1 MVGAA
6 GPRER
11 MDDGSLEG
19 RALSVAASAS
29 GTLAPPPLGLRT
41 KLFFGVGSLAQGAK
55 TVAFAAYLLIFYNQV
70 MGFPASIVST
80 ALMVSLVID
89 AISNPILGQLSDM
102 TRSRLGRRHPY
113 MYASAL
119 PTAVFF
125 YLMFN
130 PPEGMSD
137 GAAFWWVL
145 LISLGGRLAINLYEL
160 PSAALTPE
168 LTDDYDQRTSLLTW
182 RYFFGYV
189 GGLGIGSLLFFVL
202 LRPTA
207 AYPVGQLNPA
217 GYNQLGLIGAVLIFV
232 SILLCAAGTQ
242 DRVKYA
248 RQAAVEPRKPLTV
261 HLKEMGETLSHRG
274 FLALSAFGILK
285 YTAAG
290 MYGAMAVYFGTFVW
304 ELQPTS
310 MGILTFDGIV
320 AASVALVIA
329 PRLAKRFGKKPVAFA
344 LALIGVSISLTPL
357 VLRQLGLFVSVEQE
371 RQLVLTLF
379 GFQVIYGMCTATSQ
393 IMTSAMIAD
402 VVEDSLRR
410 TGRHSSGVFFAAAS
424 FMQTCTAGFGVL
436 AAGVVLS
443 LAEFP
448 EKAKPGQVSAA
459 SVDTL
464 VTLYIPIVA
473 ALWALGLVCLTFYKG
488 DRAQHEAN
496 LALLRAAG
504 PPDGEVSPAHPDPTL
519 AGRPSPTVQ
528 PAE

>member
-1 MVGAA
+1 MNAA
-6 GPRER
+6 
-11 MDDGSLEG
+11 
-19 RALSVAASAS
+19 ALP
-29 GTLAPPPLGLRT
+29 APPPLGLRT

-70 MGFPASIVST
+70 MGFPASVVSA
-80 ALMVSLVID
+80 ALMISLVVD
-89 AISNPILGQLSDM
+89 AITNPILGQISDN

-130 PPEGMSD
+130 PPDGMSD

-168 LTDDYDQRTSLLTW
+168 LTDDYDQRTSLMTW

-189 GGLGIGSLLFFVL
+189 GGLGVGSLLFFVL
-202 LRPTA
+202 LKPTSE
-207 AYPVGQLNPA
+207 YPVGQLNPA
-217 GYNQLGLIGAVLIFV
+217 GYNQLGMIGAVLIFV
-232 SILLCAAGTQ
+232 SILACAAGTQ

-248 RQAAVEPRKPLTV
+248 RQAPDEPRKPLTV
-261 HLKEMGETLSHRG
+261 HLREMKDTLSHRG
-274 FLALSAFGILK
+274 FLALSAFGVLK

-320 AASVALVIA
+320 AASVALVVA
-329 PRLAKRFGKKPVAFA
+329 PRLAKKYGKKPVAFT
-344 LALIGVSISLTPL
+344 LALVGVSISLTPL
-357 VLRQLGLFVSVEQE
+357 ILRQLGLFVSVEDE

-402 VVEDSLRR
+402 VVEDSMRR
-410 TGRHSSGVFFAAAS
+410 TGRHSSGVFFAASS

-443 LAEFP
+443 LSDFP
-448 EKAKPGQVSAA
+448 EKAQPGQVSAA

-464 VTLYIPIVA
+464 VTLYVPIVA
-473 ALWALGLVCLTFYKG
+473 ALWALGLVFLTFYKG

-496 LALLRAAG
+496 VASLREAG
-504 PPDGEVSPAHPDPTL
+504 PPDGEISPAHPDPSL
-519 AGRPSPTVQ
+519 VGPTGPAIQ

>member
-1 MVGAA
+1 MSA
-6 GPRER
+6 
-11 MDDGSLEG
+11 D
-19 RALSVAASAS
+19 VA
-29 GTLAPPPLGLRT
+29 APPPLTLRT

-70 MGFPASIVST
+70 VGVPASVVST
-80 ALMVSLVID
+80 ALMISLVID
-89 AISNPILGQLSDM
+89 AISNPILGQISDM

-130 PPEGMSD
+130 PPAAMTD
-137 GAAFWWVL
+137 TVAFWWIL

-168 LTDDYDQRTSLLTW
+168 LTDDYDQRTSLMTW

-202 LRPTA
+202 LKPTA
-207 AYPVGQLNPA
+207 EYPVGQLNPA
-217 GYNQLGLIGAVLIFV
+217 GYNQLGLIGAVVIFV

-261 HLKEMGETLSHRG
+261 HAREMAQTLGNRG
-274 FLALSAFGILK
+274 FLALAGFGILK

-304 ELQPTS
+304 ELEPQS
-310 MGILTFDGIV
+310 LGILTFDGIV
-320 AASVALVIA
+320 AASVALFVA
-329 PRLAKRFGKKPVAFA
+329 PRLAKRYGKKPVAFV
-344 LALIGVSISLTPL
+344 LAAVGVTISLTPL
-357 VLRQLGLFVSVEQE
+357 VLRQLGLFVPNEAE

-379 GFQVIYGMCTATSQ
+379 GFQVIYGICTATSQ
-393 IMTSAMIAD
+393 IMTGAMLSD
-402 VVEDSLRR
+402 VVEDSLIR
-410 TGRHSSGVFFAAAS
+410 TGRHSSGVFFAASS
-424 FMQTCTAGFGVL
+424 FMQTCTAGLGVFVAGRVL
-436 AAGVVLS
+436 EAAD
-443 LAEFP
+443 FP
-448 EKAKPGQVSAA
+448 EKARPGQVSAA
-459 SVDTL
+459 SIDTL
-464 VTLYIPIVA
+464 VTIYIPVVA
-473 ALWALGLVCLTFYKG
+473 ALWMLGLVFLTFYKI

-496 LALLRAAG
+496 LATLREAG
-504 PPDGEVSPAHPDPTL
+504 PPDGEVSPANPDPSL
-519 AGRPSPTVQ
+519 AGRPAGPTIQ

>member
-1 MVGAA
+1 MSAA
-6 GPRER
+6 AAPA
-11 MDDGSLEG
+11 GS
-19 RALSVAASAS
+19 
-29 GTLAPPPLGLRT
+29 PPPLGLRT
-41 KLFFGVGSLAQGAK
+41 KLFFGIGSLAQGAK

-70 MGFPASIVST
+70 VGVPASVVST
-80 ALMVSLVID
+80 ALMISLIID
-89 AISNPILGQLSDM
+89 AISNPILGQFSDM

-130 PPEGMSD
+130 PPAGLTD
-137 GAAFWWVL
+137 AAAFWWIL

-168 LTDDYDQRTSLLTW
+168 LTDDYDQRTNLLTW

-202 LRPTA
+202 LKPTPE
-207 AYPVGQLNPA
+207 YPVGQLNPA
-217 GYNQLGLIGAVLIFV
+217 GYNQLGLIGAVVIFV

-248 RQAAVEPRKPLTV
+248 RQAAVEPSKPLTV
-261 HLKEMGETLSHRG
+261 HAREMMQTLSHRG
-274 FLALSAFGILK
+274 FLALAGFGILK

-304 ELQPTS
+304 ELEPKS

-320 AASVALVIA
+320 AASIALVVA
-329 PRLAKRFGKKPVAFA
+329 PRLAKRYGKKPVAFV
-344 LALIGVSISLTPL
+344 LAIVGVSISLTPL
-357 VLRQLGLFVSVEQE
+357 VLRQLGLFVPTEAE

-379 GFQVIYGMCTATSQ
+379 GFQVIYGICTATSQ
-393 IMTSAMIAD
+393 IMTSSMLAD
-402 VVEDSLRR
+402 VVEDSLIR
-410 TGRHSSGVFFAAAS
+410 TGRHSSGVFFAASS

-443 LAEFP
+443 LADFP
-448 EKAKPGQVSAA
+448 EKARPGQVSVA

-473 ALWALGLVCLTFYKG
+473 SLWALGLGFLTFYKI

-496 LALLRAAG
+496 LASLREPG
-504 PPDGEVSPAHPDPTL
+504 PPDGEVSPAHPDPSL
-519 AGRPSPTVQ
+519 AGRPGPTIQ